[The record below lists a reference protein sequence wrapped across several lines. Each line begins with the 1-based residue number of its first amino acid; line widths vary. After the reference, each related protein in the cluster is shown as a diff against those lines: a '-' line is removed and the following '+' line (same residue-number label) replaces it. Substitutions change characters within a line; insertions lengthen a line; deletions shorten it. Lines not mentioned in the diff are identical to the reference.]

1 MPMTRVVMPQLGES
15 VHEGTISKWLVK
27 PGDKVVEFEPMLEVD
42 TDKVSAEVPSPVT
55 GILREI
61 LAKEGETVQAGAEI
75 AVVEV
80 GGDGE
85 TAAPA
90 PTASEPKKTETKKE
104 TPVAETAEAPAP
116 APTASEPK
124 KTETKKATPAAETA
138 EPPAPAPTASE
149 PKETE
154 TKKET
159 PVAET
164 AEPPAPAPADGAAAV
179 KAEAAPAPEAKD
191 ESPAEAP
198 APAPAD
204 GAAAVK
210 AEAAPAP
217 EAKDESPPEI
227 PSPAQEEGPE
237 PAPPLATGEHR
248 YSPAVQMV
256 ASELKVDLSKISG
269 TGIGGRVTKKDVQDF
284 AASAKDAPT
293 APVAPSAAA
302 AAGQGDQVVQLTRV
316 RRLIAENMSRSKST
330 IPHAWQTQEA
340 DMSGVVANRAANKV
354 AFQTQEG
361 FSLTYLPYVMAAAVS
376 ALREHREVNST
387 FNETELIVHRDI
399 NLGVSV
405 GLEDTLVVPVVRRAD
420 GLSIAGLARAVND
433 IATRARSKQLKAD
446 DLAGATFTVNNSG
459 TFGTLFSYS
468 VINPGQAGI
477 LTMEAIVDRPMAV
490 GGMIGIKPMMY
501 LCFSFDHR
509 VLDGLQAAR
518 FLVSCRKWLEAVTV
532 ESPIY

>member
-1 MPMTRVVMPQLGES
+1 MAGTTKRVVMPQLGES

-42 TDKVSAEVPSPVT
+42 TDKVSAEVPAPVT
-55 GILREI
+55 GILKEI

-75 AVVEV
+75 AVVEI
-80 GGDGE
+80 GGDD
-85 TAAPA
+85 AAPLPA
-90 PTASEPKKTETKKE
+90 ADADAKAAE
-104 TPVAETAEAPAP
+104 PVAEPKAAAPKKAATATTTPEAAAQAEPKDEPTAAAPKKAATPTTPPEAPAP
-116 APTASEPK
+116 AEPVPAAKAEAQAEPTDEPAAAASEP
-124 KTETKKATPAAETA
+124 
-138 EPPAPAPTASE
+138 PPA
-149 PKETE
+149 K
-154 TKKET
+154 
-159 PVAET
+159 
-164 AEPPAPAPADGAAAV
+164 APASNL
-179 KAEAAPAPEAKD
+179 E
-191 ESPAEAP
+191 
-198 APAPAD
+198 
-204 GAAAVK
+204 
-210 AEAAPAP
+210 
-217 EAKDESPPEI
+217 
-227 PSPAQEEGPE
+227 
-237 PAPPLATGEHR
+237 TGEHR

-256 ASELKVDLSKISG
+256 ASELKVDLSKIDG

-284 AASAKDAPT
+284 AAAAKAAP
-293 APVAPSAAA
+293 AAKPAAA
-302 AAGQGDQVVQLTRV
+302 PITPGEGDQVIQLTRV
-316 RRLIAENMSRSKST
+316 RRLIGENMARSKTT

-340 DMSGVVANRAANKV
+340 DMSGVVANRAANKA
-354 AFQTQEG
+354 AFQQQEG
-361 FSLTYLPYVMAAAVS
+361 FSLTYLPYVMAATVS

-387 FNETELIVHRDI
+387 FHETELIVHRDI

-433 IATRARSKQLKAD
+433 IANRARTKQLKAD

-477 LTMEAIVDRPMAV
+477 LTMEAIVDRPVAV
-490 GGMIGIKPMMY
+490 KGMIGIKPMMY